1 MKINEIVNEGF
12 LDNLKKQ
19 AATAKGYIQGGR
31 AGAQAAAGQAQ
42 GKQDIEQFSSAVFQ
56 KWNQY
61 TGQTNDT
68 DVETWAKNFFHAPN
82 ISYSPADSSPAS
94 IKLFLTKVSQDYKAG
109 RLVQQ
114 PASSST
120 AGATTGA
127 PAQPK
132 KPATQTSVPGFIVIN
147 KEPITIR
154 YKGKDYGL
162 NKKGEWVD
170 IAARGTNV
178 PPVNPTLE
186 KLLDKAAGPEY
197 QST

>member
-1 MKINEIVNEGF
+1 MKINEILTEG
-12 LDNLKKQ
+12 LWDY
-19 AATAKGYIQGGR
+19 AKGFVKGGR

-42 GKQDIEQFSSAVFQ
+42 GQKEMDQFTNAVFQ

-61 TGQTNDT
+61 TGQTKDT
-68 DVETWAKNFFHAPN
+68 DVETWAKKFFHAPN
-82 ISYSPADSSPAS
+82 LTYSPADSSAAS
-94 IKLFLTKVSQDYKAG
+94 VKLFLNKLSQDYKAG
-109 RLVQQ
+109 RLIQQ
-114 PASSST
+114 PATPSSARDVAKNGPA
-120 AGATTGA
+120 AGL
-127 PAQPK
+127 
-132 KPATQTSVPGFIVIN
+132 PGFTVVN

-178 PPVNPTLE
+178 PPVSPTLE

-197 QST
+197 QPL